1 MQMSDESITEDI
13 LNITE
18 CDLRKSKCFCLVK
31 LLNSINNIFTSIC

>member
-18 CDLRKSKCFCLVK
+18 RDLRKSKCFSLVK